1 MIWPVDFLVDL
12 QSPLEAFS
20 GFLAAHPGLA
30 GPSEVVDISGH
41 VGMIRPVDLLVD
53 LQSSLEAF
61 SGFLQITQVFQ
72 DQSEVVDSL
81 ATLG

>member
-1 MIWPVDFLVDL
+1 MIRSVDLLIDL

-20 GFLAAHPGLA
+20 GFLQITQVLQDQ
-30 GPSEVVDISGH
+30 SEVVDICGH
-41 VGMIRPVDLLVD
+41 VGMIWSVDLLID

-61 SGFLQITQVFQ
+61 SGFLEITQVLQ
-72 DQSEVVDSL
+72 DHSEVVDIV